1 MWCMWLWRGHVWG
14 LEKDGDTTLGGPTIG
29 LGRKTERWT
38 RIRALQFWTDE
49 DGTHHSRYGS
59 AATFK
64 SISPTR
70 PSQSGGRHGSDR
82 QLPGISTF
90 FDRPQGEFT
99 PGYRARSDPRDHAY
113 GQSSYEYQ
121 SFLPP
126 PIPHASTSRL
136 PHPYSLN
143 VQLPADSDSDFPP
156 PHVLAKSIAQ
166 PASKIAGSRR
176 PGRAA
181 ANDVKGKGVALSP
194 EPKGKGKRKAV
205 DAVPVP
211 PATKKQ
217 KGRSA
222 GAPNYSQDDIDA
234 LFDILREHLPLGGK
248 AWNAVGVAYCAEAEA
263 DGRPARTAKSLEL
276 KYKQLAKTKKPTGD
290 AEIPDHVLQAWEI
303 EDAMNEKAGT
313 RDIDDE
319 DLVDNV
325 IEVSD
330 EDSDDEKEPTP
341 APKKQTGIKAEAGA
355 TRAIARR
362 APTNTFTAGTTRGS
376 RSRGADS
383 LLSNLSLRSTP
394 TRRLHGQRSGLL
406 VVCRLPRSWP
416 FRRSFVKLRTSSRTF
431 GFSSRMRSVGA
442 QVRSV
447 VPISSR

>member
-1 MWCMWLWRGHVWG
+1 M
-14 LEKDGDTTLGGPTIG
+14 
-29 LGRKTERWT
+29 
-38 RIRALQFWTDE
+38 
-49 DGTHHSRYGS
+49 
-59 AATFK
+59 
-64 SISPTR
+64 
-70 PSQSGGRHGSDR
+70 
-82 QLPGISTF
+82 
-90 FDRPQGEFT
+90 
-99 PGYRARSDPRDHAY
+99 
-113 GQSSYEYQ
+113 
-121 SFLPP
+121 
-126 PIPHASTSRL
+126 
-136 PHPYSLN
+136 
-143 VQLPADSDSDFPP
+143 QLPADSDSDFPP

-383 LLSNLSLRSTP
+383 LLSNLTSALDPDTQAARAEERSARGLQATQIMALSSQLREAQNLVENLRFQLSDAERRCSSAERRADKLEMMAMIQGSQPRYRTP
-394 TRRLHGQRSGLL
+394 AAREPHTPS
-406 VVCRLPRSWP
+406 
-416 FRRSFVKLRTSSRTF
+416 
-431 GFSSRMRSVGA
+431 RSVRQDTHYPDGGH
-442 QVRSV
+442 SV
-447 VPISSR
+447 QWVHPDDTPPARHLTPGTRVLGPQAGLFAFASPGSSQSQSLASASSSIIPPPSSSSASGSFIMTLTPSRHRHDPQPSFYTADDCAE